1 MSEEVE
7 ISRLKKALRKISD
20 DAQSRYMQAILL
32 STEYAA
38 LHEFGYKGHKPD
50 IMVGPIP
57 IFTVQKEGHASSD
70 EILKYRSMGTIFLAH
85 QQGGK
90 KTFTF
95 TVKAFGPSRLILLIF
110 LKGLLISGMQ
120 TNKSISSLGLKATED
135 ADIGI
140 DATKKIHGAY
150 NTITD
155 YIRRNGDW
163 KEETIGYHRTIPI
176 ITGSKIYLNMYLETL
191 RYRESVDLGINCME
205 IQCAFREFI
214 APTHA
219 RVVKPKGLEEK
230 KGKKAYFDA
239 WLDGSELKSI
249 ERYDNIINIL
259 WGSRKAIKEFIYN
272 PNLTQHQRNTYGM
285 EAVILI
291 ASASLLEGY
300 LST

>member
-1 MSEEVE
+1 MGL
-7 ISRLKKALRKISD
+7 IGLAKLKTALGKITLQ
-20 DAQSRYMQAILL
+20 AVGRYLFTSLL
-32 STEYAA
+32 AAEYAA

-95 TVKAFGPSRLILLIF
+95 TVKAFGPSRLLLLMY
-110 LKGLLISGMQ
+110 LKGLLVSGMQ
-120 TNKSISSLGLKATED
+120 ELKSIRDMGLQTPE
-135 ADIGI
+135 IIQVGI
-140 DATKKIHGAY
+140 DAAEQLFGRY
-150 NTITD
+150 NTITE
-155 YIRRNGDW
+155 YIREDGDY
-163 KEETIGYHRTIPI
+163 KQETLAFHKTIPI

-191 RYRESVDLGINCME
+191 RYRESLDLGINCME
-205 IQCAFREFI
+205 IQCAFREYI

-219 RVVKPKGLEEK
+219 RVVQPKGLEKK
-230 KGKKAYFDA
+230 KGKKAYFEA
-239 WLDGSELKSI
+239 WLDGSKLRTI
-249 ERYDNIINIL
+249 QRMDNTINIL
-259 WGSRKAIKEFIYN
+259 WGSRKAIKEFTHN